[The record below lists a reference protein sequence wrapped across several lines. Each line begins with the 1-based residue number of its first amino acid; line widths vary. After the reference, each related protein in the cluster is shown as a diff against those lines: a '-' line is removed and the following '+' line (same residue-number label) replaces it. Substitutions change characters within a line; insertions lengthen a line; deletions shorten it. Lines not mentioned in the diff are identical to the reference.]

1 MTIKIKEKKIFHHL
15 ARCILSTIFLFYSGL
30 GFAEVFNL
38 SIKID
43 VIQKSCDVYGDL
55 GPNLPIEIN
64 FDEINLNGFTSE
76 NYARNINYNLDC
88 GDKSSSNPSLKL
100 IFESSSSDFDTTL
113 VETSNPNLGLKI
125 LADNTLLSPNQPRN
139 FMYSKKPS
147 LSVLPVLN
155 IGKEIELGPFSSTG
169 ILKVEYQ

>member
-1 MTIKIKEKKIFHHL
+1 MIIKIKEKKIIHHL
-15 ARCILSTIFLFYSGL
+15 IRCILSTVFLLYSGFC
-30 GFAEVFNL
+30 FAEIFNL

-55 GPNLPIEIN
+55 GPNFPIEIN
-64 FDEINLNGFTSE
+64 FNEINLNGYTSE
-76 NYARNINYNLDC
+76 RYARDINYHLDC
-88 GDKSSSNPSLKL
+88 GGESSSNQSLNL
-100 IFESSSSDFDTTL
+100 IFESNPSDFDATL

-125 LADNTLLSPNQPRN
+125 LADNTLLSPNQPYN

-155 IGKEIELGPFSSTG
+155 IEKEIELGPFTSAG
-169 ILKVEYQ
+169 VLKVEYQ